1 MESNKSQ
8 DEQEYSFNS
17 DDSIVFG
24 PYSMKEAK
32 SDILKGIPKDIK
44 VRHSCIAKYEHLN
57 ISSASKPTPE
67 VSKQQVSFRS
77 DSDST
82 EHLHTDFI
90 QQLSEVIN
98 EPSSSG
104 VSSYC
109 TAQNDTSITN
119 KAPDL
124 ARECDYQTES
134 SYCTALNLSLA
145 SEPQVFK
152 NELSTEYMKPDA
164 SDTHCSQGL
173 VHNEEG
179 VIVLSSES
187 EEEQS
192 GDEDYLCASSRYAYS
207 PVYASP
213 DSSFLEYS
221 DNATSYTESCAGRD
235 VCSPNLEAE
244 DIRDMNKNN
253 QSKESW
259 EKKDSLDD
267 LNNTFEEMNRLLGLM
282 EKTGSKQEHDKS
294 KDAPQSALN
303 KQLPIKQTSNFKSK
317 LPQLKRQPQSTLA
330 FKPPLSKPPKRLI
343 TPCKTTN
350 PALRNIISPVGV
362 YIKSG
367 PKYCPMVKV
376 PETKLKSEIKLVREQ
391 KENIPQDI
399 ASDLNCQIPSVIY
412 TPAKYKLV
420 TEVVDVKLPESIK
433 KRVGGQVVTKH
444 EQRVAR
450 RLDQSIERRLMESD
464 LSINESVNQ
473 DVSILTQKQPFHFR
487 K

>member
-1 MESNKSQ
+1 MDANKSQ
-8 DEQEYSFNS
+8 DEHEYSFNS

-44 VRHSCIAKYEHLN
+44 IRHSCIARYEHLN
-57 ISSASKPTPE
+57 VSPATKPTPE
-67 VSKQQVSFRS
+67 ISKQQVSFS
-77 DSDST
+77 SSSNST
-82 EHLHTDFI
+82 EHLNTNFI
-90 QQLSEVIN
+90 QQLSNVIN

-109 TAQNDTSITN
+109 TAQNDTSVSSKT
-119 KAPDL
+119 PDL
-124 ARECDYQTES
+124 ARECENQTES
-134 SYCTALNLSLA
+134 SYCTALNLSLT
-145 SEPQVFK
+145 SESQDFK
-152 NELSTEYMKPDA
+152 NRVSTGYSELNA
-164 SDTHCSQGL
+164 SDTHCSQGI

-192 GDEDYLCASSRYAYS
+192 GDEDYLCSSSRYAYS

-213 DSSFLEYS
+213 DSSVLEYS
-221 DNATSYTESCAGRD
+221 DNAVSYTNTCAERD
-235 VCSPNLEAE
+235 VSSPNLESE
-244 DIRDMNKNN
+244 DIRNMSSNSPIK
-253 QSKESW
+253 QSW

-267 LNNTFEEMNRLLGLM
+267 LNNTFEEMNRLLGLA
-282 EKTGSKQEHDKS
+282 EEAGTVQEHDKS
-294 KDAPQSALN
+294 KEASKPTLN
-303 KQLPIKQTSNFKSK
+303 KQQPIKQTPNFISK
-317 LPQLKRQPQSTLA
+317 LPQLKRQPLPTST
-330 FKPPLSKPPKRLI
+330 FKPPSGKPPKRLV

-350 PALRNIISPVGV
+350 PALKNIISPVGV

-376 PETKLKSEIKLVREQ
+376 PETKLKPEIKLIREQ

-399 ASDLNCQIPSVIY
+399 TSDLDCQIPSVIY

-444 EQRVAR
+444 EQRVAK